1 MSAGCKTNRVE
12 PSQEPDRPMDRFNG
26 MARFRSIFFAAAL
39 ALSVLLPARVVA
51 QDSIGIPVIQGLRA
65 VQVGENVQLDWFI
78 PEGLSCIDMQVQ
90 RIGPD
95 TDFETQNTVFGICGS
110 DDSDAFYDYT
120 DTDPLLPN
128 LTYGWRIYASNGTVV
143 SDTVFLDFL
152 GTSNTLQVGPNPLT
166 GTGYAWFNNAS
177 GERVRLEW
185 WDMQGRLVRTSTY
198 AVQRRFALDR
208 GGLESGTYIITIRT
222 ASDEVLAQRRIQ
234 LP

>member
-1 MSAGCKTNRVE
+1 MGMR
-12 PSQEPDRPMDRFNG
+12 RFSLLLLLLN
-26 MARFRSIFFAAAL
+26 IAL
-39 ALSVLLPARVVA
+39 PALLPFRASA
-51 QDSIGIPVIQGLRA
+51 QDSTDIPVIQGLRA
-65 VQVGENVQLDWFI
+65 VQVGESVQLDWFI

-95 TDFETQNTVFGICGS
+95 TDFETQHTVFGICGS
-110 DDSDAFYDYT
+110 DDTDAFYDYT

-166 GTGYAWFNNAS
+166 GTGYAWFDNAS

-185 WDMQGRLVRTSTY
+185 WDMQGRLVKTGRYLTSKKRIVVVSQVINGHYMLVARSDNGTIMST
-198 AVQRRFALDR
+198 ALVQ
-208 GGLESGTYIITIRT
+208 IKK
-222 ASDEVLAQRRIQ
+222 
-234 LP
+234 